1 MPFKTEISSRSD
13 KLSLCAVIRL
23 ETIQKSKAN
32 NSGKR
37 VCFLRCGKRALI
49 GMQMYG
55 DSGKITIKTFDEIW
69 YYFDKKGFFT
79 KSKWEPE
86 FACILEA

>member
-1 MPFKTEISSRSD
+1 
-13 KLSLCAVIRL
+13 
-23 ETIQKSKAN
+23 
-32 NSGKR
+32 
-37 VCFLRCGKRALI
+37 
-49 GMQMYG
+49 MYG

-69 YYFDKKGFFT
+69 FYFDKKGFFT